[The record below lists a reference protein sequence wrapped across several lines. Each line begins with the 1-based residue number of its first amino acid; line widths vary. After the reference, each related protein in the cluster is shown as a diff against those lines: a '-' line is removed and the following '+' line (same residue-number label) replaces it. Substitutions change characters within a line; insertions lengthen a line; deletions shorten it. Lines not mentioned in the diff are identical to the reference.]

1 MQKQSCRRPR
11 HAALMQGRDSAFT
24 LIELLVVIAVIAILA
39 SLLLPALSRAKES
52 ARSTICS
59 NHIRQLGVAAILYSG
74 DTGRFPNI
82 LEWLYARGGAPADPA
97 SGKLYPY
104 LRTRT
109 VYLCPTDKAA
119 LEATQ
124 RPSFPA
130 ARQHSYLINCMMCHA
145 HDITACLS
153 PSQTIMFLEATNSS
167 MGNVSFISGMA
178 SPSPPPPGPIPSVS
192 ALAFLHNRRGNLL
205 LADNH
210 VEKMN
215 KKRFDDAQRLKRFWY
230 PTEQTGRT
238 GGL

>member
-1 MQKQSCRRPR
+1 MQKQSCSHPRR
-11 HAALMQGRDSAFT
+11 AALMQGRGSAFT

-52 ARSTICS
+52 ARSTICL
-59 NHIRQLGVAAILYSG
+59 NHIRQLGVAAVLYSG

-82 LEWLYARGGAPADPA
+82 LEWLYARGGGPADPA

-119 LEATQ
+119 LEASQ
-124 RPSFPA
+124 RPGFPA

-153 PSQTIMFLEATNSS
+153 PSQTIMFLEATNSPTLP
-167 MGNVSFISGMA
+167 NYVSAMA
-178 SPSPPPPGPIPSVS
+178 SPPPPPPGPIPSGS